1 MGHNRFRIAAALT
14 LLVLVTGCAVE
25 DSEGGSPSPSPLGR
39 DTAPPPPLGDTA
51 TWELLDPAGVN
62 PTSQWLQVDVTRLN
76 CSGGETG
83 EVLEPQA
90 SYDDER
96 IVIRT
101 DVEKLPDGN
110 YDCQGNDVVPAE
122 VHLDQPIGSRDLVD
136 AACLEGEAAE
146 TAACAESAVRWTS
159 PARGATS
166 QIPDWV
172 APANYSFTAQS
183 SCGERGFIGTFAVTV
198 EAGQVADVTPISD
211 SWAGVTPDMT
221 PTLTAMLDEARDAV
235 AQGGTAEVAVDDAGV
250 PRWISLDP
258 LPEAVDDEACYA
270 ISDYRSS

>member
-1 MGHNRFRIAAALT
+1 MGHPRVRLAAALT
-14 LLVLVTGCAVE
+14 LLVLATGCAVA
-25 DSEGGSPSPSPLGR
+25 DSESGSESPSPQGR
-39 DTAPPPPLGDTA
+39 ATAPPPPLGDTA

-62 PTSQWLQVDVTRLN
+62 PTSQWLQVGVTRLD

-83 EVLEPQA
+83 EVLEPQV

-110 YDCQGNDVVPAE
+110 FDCQGNDVVPVE
-122 VHLDQPIGSRDLVD
+122 VHLDQSIGGRDLVD
-136 AACLEGEAAE
+136 AACLKGEAAE
-146 TAACAESAVRWTS
+146 TAACAQPSVRWIS
-159 PARGATS
+159 PARGASS

-172 APANYSFTAQS
+172 APADYFFTAQS

-198 EAGQVADVTPISD
+198 EAGHVAVVTPIGD

-221 PTLTAMLDEARDAV
+221 PTMTAMLDEARDAV

-258 LPEAVDDEACYA
+258 LPDGIDDEACYA
-270 ISDYRSS
+270 ISAYRSN